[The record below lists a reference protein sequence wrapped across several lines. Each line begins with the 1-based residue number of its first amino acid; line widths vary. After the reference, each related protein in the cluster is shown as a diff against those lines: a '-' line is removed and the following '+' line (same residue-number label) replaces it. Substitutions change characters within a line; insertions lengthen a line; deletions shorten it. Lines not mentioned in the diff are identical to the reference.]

1 MIFGMGRGFNFPIA
15 FTVYQN
21 HLLNNLNNMVYHIC
35 YILYV
40 FIKPLRYYEK
50 TSCNLLG
57 ESIFHN
63 NIKGRNFTGKG

>member
-1 MIFGMGRGFNFPIA
+1 MILTHCKSNGKIETSTP
-15 FTVYQN
+15 TEN
-21 HLLNNLNNMVYHIC
+21 HFLKYLNNMVYHIC

-63 NIKGRNFTGKG
+63 NIKGKNFTGKG